1 MHANVVHTRI
11 DMARWDE
18 ALAGIAGV
26 KDRLLSMPGVKGAF
40 WLAPLDGQGMMVS
53 LWEDE
58 RTAAAAAVPVGFSP
72 APGVTVERVESRAV
86 IDQI

>member
-1 MHANVVHTRI
+1 
-11 DMARWDE
+11 
-18 ALAGIAGV
+18 LFQ
-26 KDRLLSMPGVKGAF
+26 GAF